1 MQRTTFSKI
10 FEKFPLIVGRNV
22 TLTTRV
28 GQTIA
33 GKPSGLREESP
44 GSIGQDGR

>member
-1 MQRTTFSKI
+1 MLRTTFSKI
-10 FEKFPLIVGRNV
+10 FEKSPLIVRRNV
-22 TLTTRV
+22 TLFIRV

-44 GSIGQDGR
+44 GSVGQDGR